1 MKIPQFSEESS
12 MSNAAIADYV
22 DSEFGPIQ
30 SIDDNT
36 RFALEEP
43 IQMKGFSATYDRKF
57 NLGNFESLN
66 PAMTV
71 WIKTNVPEGAAFDLH
86 DCKNRLRQMARD
98 NVRAQL
104 QRLQGNNEVVFL
116 GLRPPANGSED
127 PIFVRTVSV
136 SLVYKVN
143 LGDYNSIAP
152 GYTDWADLR
161 HVAHSSGELH
171 VALARMWA
179 SLWANI
185 EDEIARAR
193 GHGVTGAFLGL
204 PQVPIEDMTIMPP
217 LPG

>member
-1 MKIPQFSEESS
+1 MSTYPTFNVNGRFSEAE
-12 MSNAAIADYV
+12 AFAD
-22 DSEFGPIQ
+22 
-30 SIDDNT
+30 T
-36 RFALEEP
+36 AHALEEP
-43 IQMKGFSATYDRKF
+43 VNIKGFSATYDRKF

-71 WIKTNVPEGAAFDLH
+71 WVKTNVPEGAAFDLH
-86 DCKNRLRQMARD
+86 SCKNRLRQMARD

-116 GLRPPANGSED
+116 GLRPPADGGED

-143 LGDYNSIAP
+143 LGDYNSITP

-161 HVAHSSGELH
+161 HIAHSPGELH
-171 VALARMWA
+171 LALTRMWT

-185 EDEIARAR
+185 DDEIARAR
-193 GHGVTGAFLGL
+193 GHGASGAFLGL
-204 PQVPIEDMTIMPP
+204 PQISVEDLTATPAAAHISRTAN
-217 LPG
+217 GNRAR